1 MIAIIDYKLGNIA
14 SLTAALDRLGQD
26 YIVTNDAAVIQQA
39 DRVILPG
46 VGRAR
51 PAMEELRRLELVSVL
66 QQLRQPV
73 LGICLGAQLL
83 CEWSEEDSTECLG
96 IIPARV
102 KRFQSKELSIPHIG
116 WNTVQQTGI
125 DTLFTT
131 VPDNAYMYFVNSY
144 YLEPGPWMRGAT
156 QYSQSAATVVRWNNY
171 IGTQF
176 HPEKSGE
183 AGLQLLRNFCTGE
196 SIEVWPAIDILDGKC
211 VRLRQGDYTA
221 VTEYSEN
228 PVEVAKQFAKQG
240 VAGIHVVDLDA
251 AKAGKPVN
259 QKLIQ
264 AILEAVTVPVEVG
277 GGIRTVETVQKY
289 LALGVARV
297 IIGTA
302 AFTQPAFVLELVQ
315 QFGTDRIVVGLD
327 VKNNKPAIQGWQE
340 TVELSLQ
347 ESVAIMKQAGVNTM
361 IVTDIRKDGMM
372 EGPNLELMKQI
383 IQQGIQVIVSGGVR
397 NIDDVSACAAINARG
412 VIIGKAM
419 YQQPEVAP
427 EVHLTKRIIPC
438 MDIADGRVVKGT
450 NFTKLKDSG
459 DPVELAKLYCEQG
472 ADELVFLDIMATV
485 EQRDTLYDLVSAVAK
500 EINIPFTVGGGVR
513 DITDMERLLQSGAD
527 KVSIGSMALTHPE
540 FIQAAAERF
549 GSQCIVIS
557 VDPKWNAE
565 RMIWEAYSKGGREN
579 TGRDVVEFVQQME
592 QLGAGELLVNSL
604 DRDGMKTGYDI
615 PLLQAI
621 KQAVDIPVIA
631 SSGVGTMEHFIEA
644 FTQANIDAVLAASV
658 FHKQELSVIE
668 VKKYLS
674 KKNITVRLSTSPPA
688 SLPPLLSGEDS
699 ERINSPSNKEGARGR
714 SMNTE
719 LIPVIIQNYLTSQ
732 VLMLGYMNEEAYAK
746 TLETGEVWFYSR
758 SKQRLW
764 KKGETSGNVLRV
776 VSLSIDCDSDTILI
790 QAEPA
795 GPTCHTGLVSCFAN
809 ADVPMLE
816 ELARIIQDRKTIQLE
831 ESYTAKL
838 LAGGVEAI
846 GEKIEEEAEEVVR
859 AVREESDQ
867 RVIEEAADVLYHLW
881 VLLGYRDV
889 SYTAVLNELKRRHNT

>member
-26 YIVTNDAAVIQQA
+26 YIVTNDAVAIQQA

-51 PAMEELRRLELVSVL
+51 PAMEELRRLELVAVL

-83 CEWSEEDSTECLG
+83 CEWSEEDNTECLG

-102 KRFQSKELSIPHIG
+102 KRFQSQELSIPQIG
-116 WNTVQQTGI
+116 WNTVQQTSI
-125 DTLFTT
+125 DILFTT
-131 VPDNAYMYFVNSY
+131 VPNNAYMYFVNSY

-156 QYSQSAATVVRWNNY
+156 QYSQQAATVVRWNNY

-183 AGLQLLRNFCTGE
+183 AGLQLLRNFCTNE
-196 SIEVWPAIDILDGKC
+196 TIEVWPAIDILDGKC
-211 VRLRQGDYTA
+211 VRLRQGDYDA

-251 AKAGKPVN
+251 AKAGQPMN

-264 AILEAVTVPVEVG
+264 AIVEAVTVPVEVG

-289 LALGVARV
+289 LALGVTRV

-315 QFGTDRIVVGLD
+315 QFGADRIVVGLD
-327 VKNNKPAIQGWQE
+327 VKNNKPAIQGWEE
-340 TVELSLQ
+340 TVQ
-347 ESVAIMKQAGVNTM
+347 QTIQQACEMLKDSGVHTV
-361 IVTDIRKDGMM
+361 IVTDITNDGMLT
-372 EGPNLELMKQI
+372 GPNLQLTQFV
-383 IQQGIQVIVSGGVR
+383 QRQGLQVVVSGGVR
-397 NIDDVSACAAINARG
+397 DINDISECVESGARG

-419 YQQPEVAP
+419 YQQPEVAS

-450 NFTKLKDSG
+450 NFTQLSDAG
-459 DPVELAKLYCEQG
+459 DPVELAKLYSEQG

-485 EQRDTLYDLVSAVAK
+485 EQRNTLYDLVSAVAK

-513 DITDMERLLQSGAD
+513 DITDIERLLQSGAD

-540 FIQAAAERF
+540 FIKEAAERF

-557 VDPKWNAE
+557 VDPKWSAE
-565 RMIWEAYSKGGREN
+565 QMIWEAYSKGGREN

-604 DRDGMKTGYDI
+604 DRDGMNTGYDI

-621 KQAVDIPVIA
+621 KQVVHIPVIA
-631 SSGVGTMEHFIEA
+631 SSGAGTMEHFLEA
-644 FTQANIDAVLAASV
+644 FTQANVDAVLAASV
-658 FHKQELSVIE
+658 FHKQELTVPV
-668 VKKYLS
+668 VKNYLS
-674 KKNITVRLSTSPPA
+674 KNAIA
-688 SLPPLLSGEDS
+688 
-699 ERINSPSNKEGARGR
+699 I
-714 SMNTE
+714 
-719 LIPVIIQNYLTSQ
+719 
-732 VLMLGYMNEEAYAK
+732 
-746 TLETGEVWFYSR
+746 
-758 SKQRLW
+758 
-764 KKGETSGNVLRV
+764 RV
-776 VSLSIDCDSDTILI
+776 
-790 QAEPA
+790 
-795 GPTCHTGLVSCFAN
+795 
-809 ADVPMLE
+809 
-816 ELARIIQDRKTIQLE
+816 
-831 ESYTAKL
+831 
-838 LAGGVEAI
+838 
-846 GEKIEEEAEEVVR
+846 
-859 AVREESDQ
+859 
-867 RVIEEAADVLYHLW
+867 
-881 VLLGYRDV
+881 
-889 SYTAVLNELKRRHNT
+889 